1 MCMCMCML
9 HVACACT
16 DLGDDAV
23 DEDDG
28 DLLALLL
35 DDAVVLAAPLRLGL
49 LEGSLHLL
57 PQRDVVHP
65 AR

>member
-1 MCMCMCML
+1 MCIVHVHVHVHV
-9 HVACACT
+9 HVART
-16 DLGDDAV
+16 HLGDDAV
-23 DEDDG
+23 HEDDG

-57 PQRDVVHP
+57 P
-65 AR
+65 